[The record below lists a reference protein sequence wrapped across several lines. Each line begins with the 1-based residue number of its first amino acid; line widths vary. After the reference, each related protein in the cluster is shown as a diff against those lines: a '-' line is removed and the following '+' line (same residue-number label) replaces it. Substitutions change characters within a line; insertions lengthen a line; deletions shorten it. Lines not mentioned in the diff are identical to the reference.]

1 MKKIGL
7 LGGMSWESTIEYYRI
22 INEEVRKRTSPQ
34 VSAKIIL
41 NSMNFKE
48 IADLQHAGK
57 WEELYGIMAE
67 AALELESAGAK
78 SIFICTNLMH
88 KSVPTIESRVSI
100 PVIHIADAVAKQV
113 KKDGFKKIGLLGAI
127 YTMEHDFYKKRLEE
141 KHGIEVIVPEKA
153 DRDIVSEVVY
163 KELCCGIFSEKSKIE
178 YLRVI
183 ADLVEQ
189 GAEGVAL
196 ACTEIPLL
204 IKNGEAAVPLY
215 ETTYLHAMAAVEE
228 ALSDSLLISKTL

>member
-1 MKKIGL
+1 MNKIGL

-34 VSAKIIL
+34 TSAKIIL
-41 NSMNFKE
+41 NSMNFQE

-57 WEELYGIMAE
+57 WDELYEMMAE
-67 AALELESAGAK
+67 AALELEEAGAK

-88 KSVPTIESRVSI
+88 KSVPTIEQKISI

-113 KKDGFKKIGLLGAI
+113 KADGFSKIGLLGAI

-153 DRDIVSEVVY
+153 DRDLVSEVVY
-163 KELCCGIFSEKSKIE
+163 KELCCGIFSEKSKRE

-183 ADLVEQ
+183 DGLVAK
-189 GAEGVAL
+189 GAQGVAL

-204 IKNGEAAVPLY
+204 VKNGEAAIPLY
-215 ETTYLHAMAAVEE
+215 ETTYLHAMAAVDEV
-228 ALSDSLLISKTL
+228 LK

>member
-22 INEEVRKRTSPQ
+22 INEEVRKRTNPQ
-34 VSAKIIL
+34 TSAKIIL

-48 IADLQHAGK
+48 IVDLQHAGK
-57 WEELYGIMAE
+57 WEELYEMMVK
-67 AALELESAGAK
+67 AALELESIGAE

-88 KSVPTIESRVSI
+88 KSVPTIESRISI

-113 KKDGFKKIGLLGAI
+113 KKDGFKKIGLLGTV

-153 DRDIVSEVVY
+153 DREVISEIIY
-163 KELCCGIFSEKSKIE
+163 KELCCGIFSEQAKAE

-183 ADLVEQ
+183 ANLVKQ
-189 GAEGVAL
+189 GAQGVAL

-204 IKNGEAAVPLY
+204 VKDGEAEVPLY
-215 ETTYLHAMAAVEE
+215 ETTYLHAMAAVDEV
-228 ALSDSLLISKTL
+228 LSNNLLNSEKV

>member
-22 INEEVRKRTSPQ
+22 INEEVRKRTSPLS
-34 VSAKIIL
+34 SAKIVL
-41 NSMNFKE
+41 NSMNFQE

-57 WEELYGIMAE
+57 WEELYEMMAK
-67 AALELESAGAK
+67 AGLELEEAGAK

-88 KSVPTIESRVSI
+88 KSAPAIEAKVSI
-100 PVIHIADAVAKQV
+100 PLIHIADAVAKQV

-127 YTMEHDFYKKRLEE
+127 YTMEHDFYKQRLEE
-141 KHGIEVIVPEKA
+141 KHGIEVLVPDKA
-153 DRDIVSEVVY
+153 DRDLVSEVVY
-163 KELCCGIFSEKSKIE
+163 KELCCGIFSEKSKAE

-183 ADLVEQ
+183 ADLVKQ
-189 GAEGVAL
+189 GAQGVAL

-204 IKNGEAAVPLY
+204 MKNGEADVPLY
-215 ETTYLHAMAAVEE
+215 ETTYLHAMAAVDEV
-228 ALSDSLLISKTL
+228 LSDSSLSLEKV

>member
-22 INEEVRKRTSPQ
+22 INEEIRKRTSPE

-57 WEELYGIMAE
+57 WDELYEMMVK
-67 AALELESAGAK
+67 AALELESIGVE

-88 KSVPTIESRVSI
+88 KSVPTIESRISI
-100 PVIHIADAVAKQV
+100 PVIHIADAVAKKV

-141 KHGIEVIVPEKA
+141 KHSIEVIVPEKA
-153 DRDIVSEVVY
+153 DRDLVSEVVY
-163 KELCCGIFSEKSKIE
+163 KELCCGILSEKSKAE

-183 ADLVEQ
+183 TNLVKQ
-189 GAEGVAL
+189 GAQGVAL

-204 IKNGEAAVPLY
+204 VKDGEAEVPLY
-215 ETTYLHAMAAVEE
+215 ETTYLHAMAAVDE
-228 ALSDSLLISKTL
+228 ALSDE

>member
-22 INEEVRKRTSPQ
+22 INEEVRKRTNPQ
-34 VSAKIIL
+34 TSAKIIL

-48 IADLQHAGK
+48 IVDLQHAGK
-57 WEELYGIMAE
+57 WEELYEMMVK
-67 AALELESAGAK
+67 AALELESIGAE

-88 KSVPTIESRVSI
+88 KSVPTIESRISI
-100 PVIHIADAVAKQV
+100 PVIHIADAVAKKV
-113 KKDGFKKIGLLGAI
+113 KADGFKKIGLLGTV

-153 DRDIVSEVVY
+153 DREVISEIIY
-163 KELCCGIFSEKSKIE
+163 KELCCGIFSEPSKAE

-183 ADLVEQ
+183 ANLVKQ
-189 GAEGVAL
+189 GAQGVAL

-204 IKNGEAAVPLY
+204 VKDGEAEVPLY
-215 ETTYLHAMAAVEE
+215 ETTYLHAMAAVDE
-228 ALSDSLLISKTL
+228 ALSDNLLNSEKV

>member
-22 INEEVRKRTSPQ
+22 INEEIRKRTSPE

-57 WEELYGIMAE
+57 WEELYEMMAK
-67 AALELESAGAK
+67 AALELESIGAE

-88 KSVPTIESRVSI
+88 KSVPTIESRISI
-100 PVIHIADAVAKQV
+100 PVIHIADAVAKKV

-153 DRDIVSEVVY
+153 DRDLVSEVVY
-163 KELCCGIFSEKSKIE
+163 KELCCGILSEKSKAE

-183 ADLVEQ
+183 TDLVKQ
-189 GAEGVAL
+189 GAQGVAL

-204 IKNGEAAVPLY
+204 VKDGEAEVPLY
-215 ETTYLHAMAAVEE
+215 ETTYLHAMAAVDE
-228 ALSDSLLISKTL
+228 ALSDNLLNLEKV

>member
-22 INEEVRKRTSPQ
+22 INSEVRKRTSPE

-57 WEELYGIMAE
+57 WEELYDIMAE
-67 AALELESAGAK
+67 AALELENAGAK

-113 KKDGFKKIGLLGAI
+113 KKDGFKKIGLLGTV

-153 DRDIVSEVVY
+153 DRDVISEIIY
-163 KELCCGIFSEKSKIE
+163 KELCCGIFSEKSKAE

-183 ADLVEQ
+183 ADLVKQ
-189 GAEGVAL
+189 GAQGVTL

-204 IKNGEAAVPLY
+204 VKDGEAEVPLY

>member
-22 INEEVRKRTSPQ
+22 INEEIRKRTSPE

-57 WEELYGIMAE
+57 WEELYEMMAK
-67 AALELESAGAK
+67 AALELESIGAE

-88 KSVPTIESRVSI
+88 KSVPTIESRISI
-100 PVIHIADAVAKQV
+100 PVIHIADAVAKKV

-153 DRDIVSEVVY
+153 DRDLVSEVVY
-163 KELCCGIFSEKSKIE
+163 KELCCGIFSEQSKAE
-178 YLRVI
+178 YRRVI
-183 ADLVEQ
+183 ADLVKQ
-189 GAEGVAL
+189 GAQGVAL

-204 IKNGEAAVPLY
+204 VKDGEAEVPLY
-215 ETTYLHAMAAVEE
+215 ETTYLHAMAAVDE
-228 ALSDSLLISKTL
+228 ALK

>member
-7 LGGMSWESTIEYYRI
+7 LGGLSWESTIEYYRI
-22 INEEVRKRTSPQ
+22 INQEVRKRTSPET
-34 VSAKIIL
+34 SAKIVL

-57 WEELYGIMAE
+57 WEELYEMMAT
-67 AALELESAGAK
+67 AALELEGIGAK
-78 SIFICTNLMH
+78 SIFICTNSMH
-88 KSVPTIESRVSI
+88 KSVPAIEAKVSI
-100 PVIHIADAVAKQV
+100 PVIHIADALVKQI
-113 KKDGFKKIGLLGAI
+113 KKDGFKKIGLLGTM

-141 KHGIEVIVPEKA
+141 KHGIEVIIPEKA
-153 DRDIVSEVVY
+153 DRELVSEVIY
-163 KELCCGIFSEKSKIE
+163 KELCCGIFSQKSKAE

-183 ADLVEQ
+183 IDLVNK
-189 GAEGVAL
+189 GAQGVAL

-228 ALSDSLLISKTL
+228 ALK